1 MCEQNIY
8 PETPFSRSE
17 VQGFISQLDSIINRM
32 ANNSAN
38 AKNWLM
44 TLVAA
49 AIAIQWTQN
58 QLQNVLW
65 LLVPTGLFMLTDMYY
80 MGMERHFKDIQKEF
94 IKTVRTGNDIKDA
107 VYNIPKTTKCEQ
119 VCNTFRSID
128 SLSIWPFYLIVI
140 GSIFAVKYLF

>member
-1 MCEQNIY
+1 MCDNN
-8 PETPFSRSE
+8 ETPFARSE

-44 TLVAA
+44 TLLAA

-58 QLQNVLW
+58 QLESVLW

-80 MGMERHFKDIQKEF
+80 LGMERHFKDIQKEF
-94 IKTVRTGNDIKDA
+94 IKGVRAGNDIKET
-107 VYNIPKTTKCEQ
+107 VYKIPKTTKCQQ
-119 VCNTFRSID
+119 VCNTFSTID
-128 SLSIWPFYLIVI
+128 SLSIWPFYLIVVGCI
-140 GSIFAVKYLF
+140 LAVKYLF